1 MAVLKGP
8 WQVLVRTVA
17 SYRAYNNSAGSS
29 ARERVRKHNSWV
41 TKRSRNMSAA
51 FSEIVTERAAVRQH
65 LGEMNK
71 QEIHGDPL
79 GRKGPQVARI
89 TFENVNGL
97 SPWNDERA
105 KPYRTARFMRRTCTD
120 AYFGAEG
127 NTNWSKLDHDR
138 QFHNL
143 FSNTSG
149 VRTITANNIHENS
162 GKYQPG
168 GTFGVAV
175 DHFATHVSQ
184 TGKDTT
190 GLGRWC
196 WMTVTGYDNHTTRI
210 VSAYQPCTAKVE
222 QTRATY
228 NQQRAYFR

>member
-1 MAVLKGP
+1 MWVMAVLKGP

-29 ARERVRKHNSWV
+29 ARERVRQHNSWV
-41 TKRSRNMSAA
+41 TQHSRGMSADLW
-51 FSEIVTERAAVRQH
+51 EIVTERAAVRQH

-120 AYFGAEG
+120 AYFGADG

-143 FSNTSG
+143 FSNTLG
-149 VRTITANNIHENS
+149 VRTITANNIHENA
-162 GKYQPG
+162 GTYQP
-168 GTFGVAV
+168 
-175 DHFATHVSQ
+175 
-184 TGKDTT
+184 
-190 GLGRWC
+190 
-196 WMTVTGYDNHTTRI
+196 
-210 VSAYQPCTAKVE
+210 
-222 QTRATY
+222 RA
-228 NQQRAYFR
+228 QV